1 MSAQYEKFIPIP
13 LLIATAIV
21 GYMIFTGGVPMLG
34 IGGEDE
40 SLSISAVGDISP
52 LLPNAPKYINFF
64 LQKCP
69 L

>member
-21 GYMIFTGGVPMLG
+21 GYMIFTGGIPMLG

-40 SLSISAVGDISP
+40 SL
-52 LLPNAPKYINFF
+52 
-64 LQKCP
+64 
-69 L
+69 

>member
-13 LLIATAIV
+13 LLIATAII

-40 SLSISAVGDISP
+40 SL
-52 LLPNAPKYINFF
+52 LLET
-64 LQKCP
+64 
-69 L
+69 